1 MPRRIPLY
9 AQAVAA
15 VSVGDDDQFVRGY
28 FLMLLTKIRGGVNGL
43 IAEILQDHIR
53 LHMMNP
59 DQEMESPEEFG
70 EDLIGSGAGLSK
82 LTKHGTLRILGG
94 SASAFVPPTWIN
106 RPRSSEWKEK
116 RRPGA
121 PEAVLRKP
129 SRLEGQLDD
138 LRLPGRCCI
147 MMAAR

>member
-1 MPRRIPLY
+1 LL
-9 AQAVAA
+9 AA
-15 VSVGDDDQFVRGY
+15 
-28 FLMLLTKIRGGVNGL
+28 ICGGVNGL
-43 IAEILQDHIR
+43 MAEIPEDHTR

-70 EDLIGSGAGLSK
+70 EELIGAGAGLSK
-82 LTKHGTLRILGG
+82 LTKQGTLRILG
-94 SASAFVPPTWIN
+94 SASAFE
-106 RPRSSEWKEK
+106 RKEK

-138 LRLPGRCCI
+138 LRLPGRCCK
-147 MMAAR
+147 MMAGE

>member
-1 MPRRIPLY
+1 MRRLWLRF
-9 AQAVAA
+9 Q
-15 VSVGDDDQFVRGY
+15 SVTTISSCVDI
-28 FLMLLTKIRGGVNGL
+28 LTLLTKIRGGVNGL

-59 DQEMESPEEFG
+59 DQEMESPEELA
-70 EDLIGSGAGLSK
+70 EDLIGPGAGLSK
-82 LTKHGTLRILGG
+82 LAKQGTLRILGG
-94 SASAFVPPTWIN
+94 SASSFVPPTWIN
-106 RPRSSEWKEK
+106 RPRSSQRKEK

-138 LRLPGRCCI
+138 LRLPGRCCK
-147 MMAAR
+147 MMAGE